1 MTQVPDR
8 RANLAVLLR
17 ETYLAL
23 DALPLHWLAKAGHTG
38 IRPAHTAV
46 FEYLDAPG
54 TTVSVLAERAR
65 MTKQAMAELVLGL
78 EADGYL
84 TRIPDPT
91 DGRAKLVVLTDRGH
105 DVVAVVQA
113 KVPEIEA
120 KIQELLGSARSRDL
134 RQDLQALRAAAPG
147 WR

>member
-1 MTQVPDR
+1 M
-8 RANLAVLLR
+8 
-17 ETYLAL
+17 
-23 DALPLHWLAKAGHTG
+23 
-38 IRPAHTAV
+38 
-46 FEYLDAPG
+46 
-54 TTVSVLAERAR
+54 S
-65 MTKQAMAELVLGL
+65 
-78 EADGYL
+78 
-84 TRIPDPT
+84 T